1 MKLLP
6 WACHGKGNLTCS
18 ALWADLDAKWMSG
31 AAALEVGTGSG
42 VRGVFE
48 AVDLTWKFTSQEE
61 LCLISAMNKC
71 FIH

>member
-1 MKLLP
+1 
-6 WACHGKGNLTCS
+6 
-18 ALWADLDAKWMSG
+18 MSG

-48 AVDLTWKFTSQEE
+48 AVDLTWKFNSQEE

-71 FIH
+71 SIH